1 MKRFVKKICVLI
13 LILIPLFF
21 VMWVYA
27 SVFMES
33 PQKNKQAFEKYFIK
47 HFEEFEVFN
56 IKPYDKFFE
65 ISSIQKYVEKLPQL
79 IKESDCIVEKVIET
93 ELKGEIKLA
102 DKYTIILNEKEFV
115 LEVSS
120 MIKELLNDEK
130 IQKSD
135 IFTKKQIENF
145 KKVTDEYIQK
155 IKNIDENNQIYISVY
170 IRERKPVRTDL
181 VTRDW
186 EFSYQ
191 ISNKENESF
200 VEFAFLQNKNKVTKY
215 IIEVTNIIKDD
226 IAELSCG
233 YEILVKE
240 EDKIYSDFY
249 RKQNDEFVLTT
260 SLSSENEILKAD
272 LKNLINKL
280 MLNAVPASV
289 DLKEESTSTE
299 I

>member
-1 MKRFVKKICVLI
+1 MKRFIKRICVLI

-56 IKPYDKFFE
+56 IRPYDDIFE
-65 ISSIQKYVEKLPQL
+65 MSSIQKYLEKLPQL
-79 IKESDCIVEKVIET
+79 IKESDCIVEKVVEA

-115 LEVSS
+115 LELTSIV
-120 MIKELLNDEK
+120 KELLSDEK
-130 IQKSD
+130 IEKSD
-135 IFTKKQIENF
+135 IFTEEHMKNL
-145 KKVTDEYIQK
+145 KKVTDDYIQK
-155 IKNIDENNQIYISVY
+155 IENIDENNQLYISVY
-170 IRERKPVRTDL
+170 IRERKPVRTDFIAK
-181 VTRDW
+181 DW

-191 ISNKENESF
+191 ILNKENESF
-200 VEFAFLQNKNKVTKY
+200 AEFAILQNKDKVTKY
-215 IIEVTNIIKDD
+215 IIEITNVIKND

-249 RKQNDEFVLTT
+249 RKQNDEFVFTT